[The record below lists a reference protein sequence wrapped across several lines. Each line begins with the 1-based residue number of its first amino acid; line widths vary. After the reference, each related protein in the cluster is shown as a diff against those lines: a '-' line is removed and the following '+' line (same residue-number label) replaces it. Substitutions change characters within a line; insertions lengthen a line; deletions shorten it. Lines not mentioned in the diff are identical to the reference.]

1 MNKRLLAIRILPLLI
16 LFLAMSAFAY
26 LKMSKPER
34 VKPVAKEKVWQVD
47 VITARPQSLAPT
59 LTLYGEVETPDLVKA
74 AAPGPGLVAEVLVSP
89 GDRVQQAQKLV
100 SMDSRDFA
108 AANLQAQADVTDI
121 EAQMAEHEL
130 RYRSNLKSVKEE
142 KNLLELA
149 KQELK
154 RIESLKRNN
163 LSSDSA
169 LSDAREMLGRQELS
183 LISKQLEVARYA
195 TTKQQL
201 QARLD
206 RARARLAETE
216 LAIERS
222 EISAGFDAVVAE
234 VPVTTG
240 DRVRVSD
247 VLVSLYPVDSMEV
260 RSRIPATYQGEIQN
274 ALELGDSLSAVAKYA
289 GRDIDLRLIRL
300 AGTADPSGIDAYF
313 RINNGASRLRVGN
326 LIKIELQRPQQQQV
340 IAVPF
345 RAIYGNNRVFLL
357 QQGRMKAIDVES
369 VGQYETEQGDS
380 LLLIRSGQ
388 IQAGDQVIV
397 THLPNAVDG
406 LRVNVTGEDPSRD
419 RANAA

>member
-1 MNKRLLAIRILPLLI
+1 MNKRLLAIRFLPLLI
-16 LFLAMSAFAY
+16 LFLAMSTYAY

-34 VKPVAKEKVWQVD
+34 AKPVAKEKVWQVD
-47 VITARPQSLAPT
+47 VITAQPQTLSPS
-59 LTLYGEVETPDLVKA
+59 LTLYGEVETPALVKA

-89 GDRVQQAQKLV
+89 GDRVQQSQKLV
-100 SMDSRDFA
+100 GMDSRDFA

-121 EAQMAEHEL
+121 EAQIAEHEL
-130 RYRSNLKSVKEE
+130 RYRANLQSVEEE

-149 KQELK
+149 KKEVK

-169 LSDAREMLGRQELS
+169 LSDARELLGRQELS
-183 LISKQLEVARYA
+183 LISKQLEVARYP
-195 TTKQQL
+195 TTRQQL

-222 EISAGFDAVVAE
+222 EVKAGFDAVVAE

-240 DRVRVSD
+240 DRVQVSEM
-247 VLVSLYPVDSMEV
+247 LVSLYPVDSMEV
-260 RSRIPATYQGEIQN
+260 RARIPATYQGEIQN
-274 ALELGDSLSAVAKYA
+274 ALELGDTLAATAEYA
-289 GRDIDLRLIRL
+289 GRDIDLRLVRL

-313 RINNGASRLRVGN
+313 RIESGATRLRIGN
-326 LIKIELQRPQQQQV
+326 LIKIELRRPQQQQV

-345 RAIYGNNRVFLL
+345 RAIYGNNRLFLL
-357 QQGRMKAIDVES
+357 QQGRMRAVDVES
-369 VGQYETEQGDS
+369 VGQYETAQGES
-380 LLLIRSGQ
+380 LLLVRSDQ
-388 IQAGDQVIV
+388 IQAGDRIIV

-406 LRVNVTGEDPSRD
+406 LRVRVTGEDSSRD
-419 RANAA
+419 QANAA

>member
-1 MNKRLLAIRILPLLI
+1 MNKRLLAIRFLPLLI
-16 LFLAMSAFAY
+16 LFLAMSTYAY

-47 VITARPQSLAPT
+47 VIAAQPQTLSPT
-59 LTLYGEVETPDLVKA
+59 LTLYGEVETPALVKA

-89 GDRVQQAQKLV
+89 GDQVQQAQKLV

-108 AANLQAQADVTDI
+108 AANLQAQADVADI
-121 EAQMAEHEL
+121 EAQIAEHEL
-130 RYRSNLKSVKEE
+130 RYRSDLKSVEEE

-149 KQELK
+149 KKEVK

-169 LSDAREMLGRQELS
+169 LSDARELLGRQELS
-183 LISKQLEVARYA
+183 LISKQLEVARYP
-195 TTKQQL
+195 TTRQQL

-222 EISAGFDAVVAE
+222 EVIAGFDAVVAE

-240 DRVRVSD
+240 DRVQVSE
-247 VLVSLYPVDSMEV
+247 VLVSLYPVDSLEV
-260 RSRIPATYQGEIQN
+260 RARIPSSYQGEIQN
-274 ALELGDSLSAVAKYA
+274 ALELEESLMAVAEYA
-289 GRDIDLRLIRL
+289 GRDINLQLIRL

-313 RINNGASRLRVGN
+313 RINNGASRLRIGN
-326 LIKIELQRPQQQQV
+326 MIKIELQRPLQHQV

-345 RAIYGNNRVFLL
+345 RAIYGNNRLFLL
-357 QQGRMKAIDVES
+357 QQGRMRAIDVES
-369 VGQYETEQGDS
+369 VGQYETAQGES
-380 LLLIRSGQ
+380 LLLVRSGQ

-406 LRVNVTGEDPSRD
+406 LRVRVTGEDPSGD
-419 RANAA
+419 QANAA